1 MFYMNKFN
9 QIIFKYKK
17 IFEFSNI
24 NRKQYYLVILLTFF
38 TVGLDAV
45 GIGILLPIGEYILN
59 YKEGTIPDTYSW
71 KFIKNLFEY
80 FGLEVN
86 IIFIVA
92 AVFFIIIMRQFITF
106 LRGIL
111 VDLIRYQAT
120 KLRKVVF

>member
-1 MFYMNKFN
+1 M
-9 QIIFKYKK
+9 
-17 IFEFSNI
+17 
-24 NRKQYYLVILLTFF
+24 
-38 TVGLDAV
+38 

-71 KFIKNLFEY
+71 KVIKNLFEY

-106 LRGIL
+106 LR
-111 VDLIRYQAT
+111 
-120 KLRKVVF
+120 VF